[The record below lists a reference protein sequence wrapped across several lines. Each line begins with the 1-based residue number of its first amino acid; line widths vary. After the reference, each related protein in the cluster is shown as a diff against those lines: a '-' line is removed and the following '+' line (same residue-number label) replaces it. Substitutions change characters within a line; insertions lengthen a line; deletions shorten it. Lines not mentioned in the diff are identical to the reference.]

1 MKNRLLNFLA
11 KLYPMAKRGL
21 YRFSGGVFPRYN
33 KSLSKQ
39 HPVHESFIPDELILP
54 LHQHVG
60 IETEPKVKVGD
71 KVLKNQ
77 CLAESKKGLSAPV
90 HAPTSGEIIAIE
102 NRTLPHPSGLSGLCI
117 VLKPDF
123 KDEAIDNILKV
134 DGSTPADPKSLK
146 EVVYRAG
153 IVGMGGAGFP
163 TFAKIPDEKGKIK
176 TLLVNG
182 AECEPFITCDDILM
196 QTHPKDIIQG
206 AHIVAEAL
214 GCEKVICGIEDNKPE
229 AIECMQA
236 AVAELEEENLPPSLV
251 EIQPVPTV
259 YPMGGQKQLTQQLTG
274 IEVPAHAHAVDIGLL
289 MMNVATFAAIYHA
302 VTHGKPLTSRY
313 VTVSG
318 LGLNRPYNIEALIG
332 TSFDAL
338 VELAEP
344 KTKLDFPLI
353 QGGPMMGFEMPNNHV
368 PVIKTTNCILANPPE
383 PSEMVMPCIR
393 CGECMDAC
401 PVNLLPQQ
409 LYWHARS
416 HEFEKAE
423 KLNLFDCIECGCCS
437 FVCPS
442 HIPLV
447 QYYRFAKGEVKKNKQ
462 EALATQHAKE
472 RHEAKLAREERIKQE
487 REAKLKAKKEAVKRK
502 AAESADTST
511 ETPSATE
518 KKAPASAAA
527 AAARAAAARK
537 KAAQQGSK
545 SEANTQENTT
555 DSPKLSAREKAIAA
569 AKKRAQAAASATQ
582 VKETSDTEQAPMSA
596 KEKAMAAAKKRAEAA
611 KKAKAAKTSD
621 VEKTDHSK
629 TESSQETKNETP
641 EAPSESPEMDAK
653 ARARVAAQK
662 RAQAAAAA
670 KRRAQKGKQEGD
682 DQTNQ
687 NDDASAELEHT
698 ASSEISSENT
708 EQPAV
713 DKRKAAMDAARKR
726 AAARKKA
733 KNEDHNTDSDS

>member
-1 MKNRLLNFLA
+1 MKISLLKFIANI
-11 KLYPMAKRGL
+11 YPMAKRGL

-39 HPVHESFIPDELILP
+39 HPVHKTFIPDELILP

-60 IETEPKVKVGD
+60 VETEPKVQVGD

-134 DGSTPADPKSLK
+134 DGNTPATPKELK
-146 EVVYRAG
+146 EIVYRAG

-163 TFAKIPDEKGKIK
+163 TFAKIPDEKGKIH

-196 QTHPKDIIQG
+196 QTNPKDIIQG
-206 AHIVAEAL
+206 ALIVAESL
-214 GCEKVICGIEDNKPE
+214 GCERIICGIEDNKPE
-229 AIECMQA
+229 AIECMQS
-236 AVAELEEENLPPSLV
+236 AVEELDNPSLV

-289 MMNVATFAAIYHA
+289 MMNVATFAAIHHA
-302 VTHGKPLTSRY
+302 VRHGKPLTSRY

-318 LGLNRPYNIEALIG
+318 LGLNQPYNIEALIG

-344 KTKLDFPLI
+344 KAKLDFPLI

-401 PVNLLPQQ
+401 PINLLPQQ
-409 LYWHARS
+409 LYWHSRS

-462 EALATQHAKE
+462 EAFATQHAKE
-472 RHEAKLAREERIKQE
+472 RHEAKLAREARIKQE

-502 AAESADTST
+502 AASET
-511 ETPSATE
+511 EQPEE
-518 KKAPASAAA
+518 KKAPSSAAA

-537 KAAQQGSK
+537 KAAQK
-545 SEANTQENTT
+545 NTT
-555 DSPKLSAREKAIAA
+555 TENEIAETSQEQTPTSAPMSAREKAIAA
-569 AKKRAQAAASATQ
+569 AKKRAQAAANKPEKTQSSAPS
-582 VKETSDTEQAPMSA
+582 ETNTEAAPISA
-596 KEKAMAAAKKRAEAA
+596 REKAIAAAKKRAQSAAQKANKEDAVEAESQSNKTEPTTDA
-611 KKAKAAKTSD
+611 PEIDAKT
-621 VEKTDHSK
+621 
-629 TESSQETKNETP
+629 
-641 EAPSESPEMDAK
+641 
-653 ARARVAAQK
+653 RARQAAQK

-670 KRRAQKGKQEGD
+670 KRRAKDNE
-682 DQTNQ
+682 TN
-687 NDDASAELEHT
+687 NEIDSDAINKTAKSDSETETTPSATTEKN
-698 ASSEISSENT
+698 APENT
-708 EQPAV
+708 VV
-713 DKRKAAMDAARKR
+713 DKRKAAMEAARKR
-726 AAARKKA
+726 AAARKKT
-733 KNEDHNTDSDS
+733 NHEDGSDA

>member
-1 MKNRLLNFLA
+1 MKTGFFKFLA
-11 KLYPMAKRGL
+11 KIYPMAKRRL

-39 HPVHESFIPDELILP
+39 HPIHKSFIPNELILP

-60 IETEPKVKVGD
+60 VETEPKVQVGD

-90 HAPTSGEIIAIE
+90 HAPTSGEIVAIE
-102 NRTLPHPSGLSGLCI
+102 NRTLPHPSGLTGLCI

-123 KDEAIDNILKV
+123 KDEAIDNILKT
-134 DGSTPADPKSLK
+134 DGKTPSDPKALK
-146 EVVYRAG
+146 ELVYRAG

-163 TFAKIPDEKGKIK
+163 TFAKIPDEKGKIH

-196 QTHPKDIIQG
+196 QTHPKDIIHG
-206 AHIVAEAL
+206 AIIVAEAL
-214 GCEKVICGIEDNKPE
+214 GCERIICGIEDNKPE
-229 AIECMQA
+229 AIESMQA
-236 AVAELEEENLPPSLV
+236 AVAELDHPNLV

-289 MMNVATFAAIYHA
+289 MMNVATFAAIFHA
-302 VTHGKPLTSRY
+302 VRHGKPLTSRY

-318 LGLNRPYNIEALIG
+318 LGLNHPFNIEALIG
-332 TSFDAL
+332 TSFEDL

-344 KTKLDFPLI
+344 KTKLNYPLV

-368 PVIKTTNCILANPPE
+368 PVIKTTNCILANPPK
-383 PSEMVMPCIR
+383 PAEMVMPCIR

-416 HEFEKAE
+416 HEFDKAE

-462 EALATQHAKE
+462 ETLATQRAKE

-502 AAESADTST
+502 AANEAEQEAST
-511 ETPSATE
+511 PAPEQ
-518 KKAPASAAA
+518 KAPSSAA

-537 KAAQQGSK
+537 KAAQSSDATTTESTAT
-545 SEANTQENTT
+545 SEDEKQPGA
-555 DSPKLSAREKAIAA
+555 PLSAREKAIAA
-569 AKKRAQAAASATQ
+569 ARKRAEAATEKSEPQAATNPA
-582 VKETSDTEQAPMSA
+582 MSA
-596 KEKAMAAAKKRAEAA
+596 RGKAMAAAKKRAQAAA
-611 KKAKAAKTSD
+611 KKSENTESESETAKDTSSHTAEVDSPELDAKT
-621 VEKTDHSK
+621 
-629 TESSQETKNETP
+629 
-641 EAPSESPEMDAK
+641 
-653 ARARVAAQK
+653 RARLAAQK
-662 RAQAAAAA
+662 RAQEMAA
-670 KRRAQKGKQEGD
+670 KRQMQA
-682 DQTNQ
+682 DQT
-687 NDDASAELEHT
+687 
-698 ASSEISSENT
+698 EISAQEENT
-708 EQPAV
+708 AKVEEAPVV
-713 DKRKAAMDAARKR
+713 DKRQAAMEAAKKR
-726 AAARKKA
+726 AAARKKPLP
-733 KNEDHNTDSDS
+733 DNTETSGSDS

>member
-1 MKNRLLNFLA
+1 
-11 KLYPMAKRGL
+11 
-21 YRFSGGVFPRYN
+21 
-33 KSLSKQ
+33 
-39 HPVHESFIPDELILP
+39 
-54 LHQHVG
+54 
-60 IETEPKVKVGD
+60 KVQVGD

-102 NRTLPHPSGLSGLCI
+102 NRTLPHPSGLTGLCI

-123 KDEAIDNILKV
+123 KDETIDNILKT
-134 DGSTPADPKSLK
+134 DGKTPSDPKALK
-146 EVVYRAG
+146 ELVYRAG

-163 TFAKIPDEKGKIK
+163 TFAKIPDEKGKIH

-196 QTHPKDIIQG
+196 QTHPKDIIRG
-206 AHIVAEAL
+206 AMIVAEAL
-214 GCEKVICGIEDNKPE
+214 GCERIICGIEDNKPE

-236 AVAELEEENLPPSLV
+236 AVAELAPPNLV

-289 MMNVATFAAIYHA
+289 MMNVATFAAIFHA
-302 VTHGKPLTSRY
+302 VRHGKPLTSRY

-318 LGLNRPYNIEALIG
+318 LGLNRPFNIEALIG
-332 TSFDAL
+332 TSFEDL

-344 KTKLDFPLI
+344 KTKLNYPLV

-368 PVIKTTNCILANPPE
+368 PVIKTTNCILANPPK
-383 PSEMVMPCIR
+383 PAEMVMPCIR

-416 HEFEKAE
+416 HEFDKAE

-462 EALATQHAKE
+462 ETLSTQRAKE

-502 AAESADTST
+502 AASEAGQ
-511 ETPSATE
+511 ETATQTPE
-518 KKAPASAAA
+518 KKAPAAVV
-527 AAARAAAARK
+527 AARAAAARK
-537 KAAQQGSK
+537 KAAQSNDVTATEEMK
-545 SEANTQENTT
+545 VSASEKQSDA
-555 DSPKLSAREKAIAA
+555 PLSAREKAIAA
-569 AKKRAQAAASATQ
+569 AKKRAQAATDKSELTQNSSSSDKSASPA
-582 VKETSDTEQAPMSA
+582 MSA
-596 KEKAMAAAKKRAEAA
+596 REKAMAAAKKRAQAA
-611 KKAKAAKTSD
+611 KKSESMVSQSETIKDATPDTSDENEPKLDAKT
-621 VEKTDHSK
+621 
-629 TESSQETKNETP
+629 
-641 EAPSESPEMDAK
+641 
-653 ARARVAAQK
+653 RARLAAQK
-662 RAQAAAAA
+662 RAQEMAA
-670 KRRAQKGKQEGD
+670 KHQAHT
-682 DQTNQ
+682 DQT
-687 NDDASAELEHT
+687 
-698 ASSEISSENT
+698 EIPTQQENT
-708 EQPAV
+708 AEVEEKPVV
-713 DKRKAAMDAARKR
+713 DKRKAAMEAAKKR
-726 AAARKKA
+726 AAARKKPQP
-733 KNEDHNTDSDS
+733 DNTETSGSDS

>member
-1 MKNRLLNFLA
+1 MKVGFFKFLA
-11 KLYPMAKRGL
+11 KIYPMAKRRL

-39 HPVHESFIPDELILP
+39 HPIHKSFIPNELILP

-60 IETEPKVKVGD
+60 VETEPKVQVGD

-90 HAPTSGEIIAIE
+90 HAPTSGEIVAIE
-102 NRTLPHPSGLSGLCI
+102 HRTLPHPSGLTGLCI

-123 KDEAIDNILKV
+123 KDEAIDNILKT
-134 DGSTPADPKSLK
+134 DGKTPSDPKALK
-146 EVVYRAG
+146 ELVYRAG

-163 TFAKIPDEKGKIK
+163 TFAKIPDEKGKIH

-196 QTHPKDIIQG
+196 QTHPKDIIRG
-206 AHIVAEAL
+206 AMIVAEAL
-214 GCEKVICGIEDNKPE
+214 GCERIICGIEDNKPE

-236 AVAELEEENLPPSLV
+236 AVAELDHPNLV

-289 MMNVATFAAIYHA
+289 MMNVATFAAIFHA
-302 VTHGKPLTSRY
+302 VRHGNPLTSRY

-318 LGLNRPYNIEALIG
+318 LGLNRPFNIEALIG
-332 TSFDAL
+332 TSFEDL

-344 KTKLDFPLI
+344 KTKLNYPLV

-368 PVIKTTNCILANPPE
+368 PVIKTTNCILANPPK
-383 PSEMVMPCIR
+383 PAEMVMPCIR

-416 HEFEKAE
+416 HEFDKAE

-462 EALATQHAKE
+462 ETLATQRAKE

-502 AAESADTST
+502 AANEA
-511 ETPSATE
+511 EQEAFTPAPE
-518 KKAPASAAA
+518 QKAPSSAAA

-537 KAAQQGSK
+537 KAAQSSDTTTTESTAT
-545 SEANTQENTT
+545 SEGEKQPDA
-555 DSPKLSAREKAIAA
+555 PLSAREKAIAA
-569 AKKRAQAAASATQ
+569 AKKRAEAAAEKSEPQAAS
-582 VKETSDTEQAPMSA
+582 SPSMSA
-596 KEKAMAAAKKRAEAA
+596 REKAMAAAKKRAQAAA
-611 KKAKAAKTSD
+611 KKS
-621 VEKTDHSK
+621 ESTDPESK
-629 TESSQETKNETP
+629 TAKDTSSPTA
-641 EAPSESPEMDAK
+641 EADSPELDAK
-653 ARARVAAQK
+653 ARARLAAQK
-662 RAQAAAAA
+662 RAQEMAA
-670 KRRAQKGKQEGD
+670 KRQIQA
-682 DQTNQ
+682 DQT
-687 NDDASAELEHT
+687 DISAQE
-698 ASSEISSENT
+698 ENT
-708 EQPAV
+708 AKVEETPVV
-713 DKRKAAMDAARKR
+713 DKRQAAMEAAKKR
-726 AAARKKA
+726 AAARKKPQP
-733 KNEDHNTDSDS
+733 DNTETSGSDS